1 MSDSAE
7 TITNPPE
14 WPEWDHETA
23 EDDAPGECP
32 QPADPVGE
40 YGDLNPDEVSAAA
53 EPPDPLSGLR
63 GVERVHVFRRKP
75 TWCKGLLCS
84 LDLAEDEEIDLGQ
97 LKQDWGGGQILL
109 RPLHHTA
116 GGWKYKR
123 GAVSVQFTGP
133 PRERGMPLGRDG
145 DPRIIETSAR
155 PVVEP
160 PARGLVRQTGG
171 DGMAVIAQLFDR
183 IVDRLDRLEARV
195 AVPAPA
201 PVPHDPL
208 AEVKRAGLM
217 VRELRQLA
225 GVFSGEQSEEPEGD
239 EDEENE
245 EDEEEGPPSPE
256 AMLMRLLEKKL
267 DEGDKPAEAPQS
279 KTGPRLIRA
288 SASASTRPKQP
299 PTPAA
304 QPVEV
309 VEAEPE
315 AEHEAEPIDVEAVV
329 SGPDP
334 WTETVAPELRGAPAS
349 VAAAAAPILEQL
361 RALPTDQA
369 MELLDGVV
377 RSLPKE
383 QVIGWIQAMQQ
394 AK

>member
-7 TITNPPE
+7 ITSPPE
-14 WPEWDHETA
+14 WPEWEQETA
-23 EDDAPGECP
+23 EEEEPSEGA

-40 YGDLNPDEVSAAA
+40 YGDLDLEEVSEAA
-53 EPPDPLSGLR
+53 EPPDPLAGLR

-84 LDLAEDEEIDLGQ
+84 LDLSEDEEIDLGQ
-97 LKQDWGGGQILL
+97 LKADWGGGQILL

-123 GAVSVQFTGP
+123 GAVSVQFTGT

-145 DPRIIETSAR
+145 DPRVIETTAR
-155 PVVEP
+155 PVAP

-171 DGMAVIAQLFDR
+171 DGMAVMAQLFDR

-201 PVPHDPL
+201 PLPHDPL

-225 GVFSGEQSEEPEGD
+225 GVFSGEASEPEEDED
-239 EDEENE
+239 EDEE
-245 EDEEEGPPSPE
+245 DEGPPSPE

-267 DEGDKPAEAPQS
+267 DEGDDKPAAPQQRA
-279 KTGPRLIRA
+279 GPRLIKA
-288 SASASTRPKQP
+288 ATRPKQP

-304 QPVEV
+304 RPVEV
-309 VEAEPE
+309 VEPEPE
-315 AEHEAEPIDVEAVV
+315 AEREPAPIEVDAVS
-329 SGPDP
+329 SGDP
-334 WTETVAPELRGAPAS
+334 WTESVAPELRGTPS
-349 VAAAAAPILEQL
+349 AAAAAAGPILEQL
-361 RALPTDQA
+361 RALPTEQA
-369 MELLDGVV
+369 MELLDGAV

-383 QVIGWIQAMQQ
+383 QVIEWIQAMQQ
-394 AK
+394 RK